1 MVQRQDC
8 LSPTGQIQ
16 DGFIE
21 EVVSEP
27 GLQGWVCFSEGARKG
42 HLRSVNNK
50 SKGTKGEA
58 QMRAGHQRGY

>member
-8 LSPTGQIQ
+8 SSPTGQIQ
-16 DGFIE
+16 DGFME

-50 SKGTKGEA
+50 SKGTKE
-58 QMRAGHQRGY
+58 